1 MQRRLGSTTLSQ
13 LVIPGGKQPEFST
26 GEIPVG
32 QYSCLKK
39 SYERWGGACMGYPK
53 RVDAISNWTQRNE
66 TSTPWLLLFYVS

>member
-1 MQRRLGSTTLSQ
+1 MNSVDYGEEEKKTKTPSMQRRLGSTTLSQ

-26 GEIPVG
+26 GEIPFG

-53 RVDAISNWTQRNE
+53 RVDAISN
-66 TSTPWLLLFYVS
+66 